1 MRVWVRVWVCCAAP
15 SGREVGR
22 ASAGDLLQRAQRGLQ
37 GDRHRVADGLR
48 VVRHRVAGTLGKQRE
63 ESQTNAALGV
73 SKCFLVMWMSAC
85 DESPDTI

>member
-1 MRVWVRVWVCCAAP
+1 MRVWVCVWVCCAAR

-48 VVRHRVAGTLGKQRE
+48 VVRHRVAGTLGKQSE
-63 ESQTNAALGV
+63 ESQRVKAAQSALGA
-73 SKCFLVMWMSAC
+73 SL
-85 DESPDTI
+85 